1 MRVSLKL
8 IRINLL
14 IFSLIFVAD
23 LLFANQIIFDK
34 SELNN
39 DFKIQKYISEIG
51 EDKKSNFLNLFNQKN
66 YKDIE
71 NFFSVLSTKNSNPVI
86 QDLIFEILTTKKK
99 N

>member
-1 MRVSLKL
+1 M

-39 DFKIQKYISEIG
+39 DFKKSKIYFRNWRNQ
-51 EDKKSNFLNLFNQKN
+51 KSNFLNLFNQKN

-71 NFFSVLSTKNSNPVI
+71 NFFFILSQPKI
-86 QDLIFEILTTKKK
+86 QIL
-99 N
+99 